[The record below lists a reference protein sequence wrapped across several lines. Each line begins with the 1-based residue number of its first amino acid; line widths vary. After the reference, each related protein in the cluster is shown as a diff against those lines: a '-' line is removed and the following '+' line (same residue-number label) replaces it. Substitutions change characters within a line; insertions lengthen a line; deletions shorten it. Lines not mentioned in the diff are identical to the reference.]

1 VVFLEVHVS
10 ISAGTGDGGMW
21 RVKPGVSVDPENP
34 NAVSPEDFEKLPL
47 ADWEEQGG
55 FWDRDCNGNLIYTAN
70 GAVSYPWHKWQA
82 GTMYDYLDIW
92 AAVEFNPNRKY

>member
-1 VVFLEVHVS
+1 
-10 ISAGTGDGGMW
+10 MW